1 MKKMIR
7 LGIILMLYCVVA
19 SMLLAV
25 VYNVTA
31 KIIADRRTA
40 DLQAALTEVFPSADS
55 FEPVTGLTSGNP
67 HILFLEA
74 FSATADGA
82 AQGVAVKAQ
91 GPSYGGSMT
100 ILVGV
105 STQSSITGVKVLE
118 NKDTPGLGSNA
129 SASNYYVQKES
140 KTTFAG
146 QFTGKKLTDAFEV
159 KKDVIAITSAT
170 ITSSAVTSMVQAV
183 AKAAADF
190 LGIGAAGP
198 VPGDALPA
206 ADAIRQAA
214 KPAISNSPDVVILE
228 TYVGTKA
235 GAIVGAIARVRG
247 KGYDGQTTAFVG
259 VSLGGTI
266 AGVIVLET
274 TDSLGS
280 KILSPTFAAQFVGKK
295 ASDPLSI
302 GSGIDAVA
310 GATFSSAG
318 ASAMVK
324 AAAQA
329 LATALAGGGV

>member
-25 VYNVTA
+25 VYNVTG

-40 DLQAALTEVFPSADS
+40 DLQAALTEVFPSAS
-55 FEPVTGLTSGNP
+55 TFEPTAALTSGNP
-67 HILFLEA
+67 RIQFLEA
-74 FSATADGA
+74 FTATTNGA
-82 AQGVAVKAQ
+82 VQGVAVRAQ

-105 STQSSITGVKVLE
+105 STQGTITGVKVLE

-129 SASNYYVQKES
+129 SASNYYVRKES

-170 ITSSAVTSMVQAV
+170 ITSTAVTGMVQTV
-183 AKAAADF
+183 AKAAGDF

-198 VPGDALPA
+198 APGDVLPT
-206 ADAIRQAA
+206 ADAVRQAA
-214 KPAISNSPDVVILE
+214 KPAISNSADVVILE

-235 GAIVGAIARVRG
+235 GAIVGAVARVRG

-259 VSLGGTI
+259 VSLEGTI

-280 KILSPTFAAQFVGKK
+280 KILSPGFATQFVGKR

-302 GSGIDAVA
+302 GSGIDAVS

-329 LATALAGGGV
+329 LAAALAGGGL